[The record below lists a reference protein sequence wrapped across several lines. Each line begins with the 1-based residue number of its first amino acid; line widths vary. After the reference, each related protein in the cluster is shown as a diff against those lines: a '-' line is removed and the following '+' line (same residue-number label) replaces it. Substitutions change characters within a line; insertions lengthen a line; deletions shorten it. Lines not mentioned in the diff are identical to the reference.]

1 MLNRQFKK
9 TLRGFLIMN
18 HSEQFTALCA
28 DARTRVK
35 ETTVAAVMAKLQA
48 KQPFLLIDVREA
60 DEYAAGALPQA
71 VHLSKVG

>member
-1 MLNRQFKK
+1 
-9 TLRGFLIMN
+9 MN

-28 DARTRVK
+28 EQNRVK

-71 VHLSKVG
+71 VHLSKGWLEAKSIN